1 MNRLYSFFLALL
13 LLLACTACVGRAA
26 APDPAP
32 GQAAAPLDAAAAQPP
47 EPEDGPEEEGVPE
60 EEPPAP
66 PEPEEP
72 YVRVID
78 PAKPMVA
85 LTFDDGP
92 DAACSDQILDILEE
106 HHALA
111 TFFEVGR
118 NVAAC
123 PEPVGRMVELG
134 CEVGSHS
141 NAHKDLS
148 KLRKSSLLRDL
159 DTADEAFVLAGAPA
173 PLLVRPPYGAVNKT
187 VKTATGRAMVTW
199 TVDTEDW
206 RSRDAQKVIDYVQSY
221 GALDG
226 EIVLMHS
233 IYESTVEAVRVLV
246 PWLQEQGY
254 QLVTVTE
261 LMAYYYGELPQPDH
275 FYGYT
280 YFANHGRTDAPIE
293 LPSMYL
299 PQEAPEAPPA
309 AGQEQSPGPVSDAPD
324 TPDAPQEPF
333 DPTGIIAVSAPD
345 PEPVEIPEPPAGE
358 ASDSLPPAEPPA
370 PPQEEPEKPAKQSQD
385 AKPVSPGV
393 SVPNPAMFYP

>member
-32 GQAAAPLDAAAAQPP
+32 GQAAPLDAVTTQPS
-47 EPEDGPEEEGVPE
+47 EPEEVPE

-78 PAKPMVA
+78 PAMPMVA

-92 DAACSDQILDILEE
+92 DETCSNQILDILEE

-159 DTADEAFVLAGAPA
+159 DTADEAFVLAGASA

-187 VKTATGRAMVTW
+187 VKSATGRAMVTW

-206 RSRDAQKVIDYVQSY
+206 RSRDAQKVIDYVQNY
-221 GALDG
+221 GELDG
-226 EIVLMHS
+226 EIILMHS

-280 YFANHGRTDAPIE
+280 YFATHGRTDAPIE
-293 LPSMYL
+293 LPSMHL
-299 PQEAPEAPPA
+299 PEEPEADPA
-309 AGQEQSPGPVSDAPD
+309 PVPEQDPAPDPVPD
-324 TPDAPQEPF
+324 TPEVPSAPF
-333 DPTGIIAVSAPD
+333 DPTGIVAA
-345 PEPVEIPEPPAGE
+345 PEPEPEPEEAQEPAKTPEPSVE
-358 ASDSLPPAEPPA
+358 APTEALPPPETPA
-370 PPQEEPEKPAKQSQD
+370 PPQETPKAPIKKDTGKEPLTPSF
-385 AKPVSPGV
+385 SI
-393 SVPNPAMFYP
+393 PNPAMFYP

>member
-47 EPEDGPEEEGVPE
+47 EPEDGPE

-159 DTADEAFVLAGAPA
+159 DTADEAFVLAGASA

-221 GALDG
+221 GELDG

-280 YFANHGRTDAPIE
+280 YFASHGRTDAPIE

-299 PQEAPEAPPA
+299 SQEAPEASPA

-358 ASDSLPPAEPPA
+358 ASESLPPAEPPA

>member
-32 GQAAAPLDAAAAQPP
+32 GQAAPLDAVTTQPS
-47 EPEDGPEEEGVPE
+47 EPEEVPE

-92 DAACSDQILDILEE
+92 DETCSNQILDILEE

-118 NVAAC
+118 NVASC

-148 KLRKSSLLRDL
+148 KLKKSSLLRDL
-159 DTADEAFVLAGAPA
+159 DTADEAFTLAGAPA

-206 RSRDAQKVIDYVQSY
+206 RSRDAQKVIDYVQNY

-226 EIVLMHS
+226 EIILMHS

-299 PQEAPEAPPA
+299 PEEEPEAPPA
-309 AGQEQSPGPVSDAPD
+309 AGQEQSPDPVPDAPD
-324 TPDAPQEPF
+324 ASDTPDVPPEPF

-345 PEPVEIPEPPAGE
+345 PEPEEAPEPPAGE
-358 ASDSLPPAEPPA
+358 ASDPLPPAEPPS

-385 AKPVSPGV
+385 AKPVSPSV

>member
-1 MNRLYSFFLALL
+1 MIRLFSLTLTLALL
-13 LLLACTACVGRAA
+13 LTASGCVGRAA
-26 APDPAP
+26 APDPEPVTVSAP
-32 GQAAAPLDAAAAQPP
+32 EVLPDPPP
-47 EPEDGPEEEGVPE
+47 EPESPPPEEAG
-60 EEPPAP
+60 
-66 PEPEEP
+66 EPEEP

-78 PAKPMVA
+78 PSKPMVA

-358 ASDSLPPAEPPA
+358 ASESLPPAEPPA

-385 AKPVSPGV
+385 AKPASPGV

>member
-1 MNRLYSFFLALL
+1 MNRLFSLLLSLL
-13 LLLACTACVGRAA
+13 LLFSCTACVGKAA
-26 APDPAP
+26 APVPDA
-32 GQAAAPLDAAAAQPP
+32 GQAAPLDAAVQPP
-47 EPEDGPEEEGVPE
+47 EPEEPSAPEA
-60 EEPPAP
+60 EPPVQ
-66 PEPEEP
+66 PEEP

-123 PEPVGRMVELG
+123 PEPVSRMAEMG
-134 CEVGSHS
+134 CEIGSHS

-148 KLRKSSLLRDL
+148 KLRKSTLLRDL
-159 DTADEAFVLAGAPA
+159 DTADEAFAAAGAPV
-173 PLLVRPPYGAVNKT
+173 PTLVRPPYGAVNKT
-187 VKTATGRAMVTW
+187 VKSATGRAMVTW

-206 RSRDAQKVIDYVQSY
+206 RSRDAQTVIDYVKNY
-221 GALDG
+221 GDLDG

-233 IYESTVEAVRVLV
+233 IYESTVEATAVLV

-280 YFANHGRTDAPIE
+280 YFSTHGRTDAPVA

-299 PQEAPEAPPA
+299 PEETEDGAEPAPEP
-309 AGQEQSPGPVSDAPD
+309 EPVPD
-324 TPDAPQEPF
+324 TPDAPPEPF
-333 DPTGIIAVSAPD
+333 DPTGIVPEST
-345 PEPVEIPEPPAGE
+345 PEPEPAAVP
-358 ASDSLPPAEPPA
+358 EPPA
-370 PPQEEPEKPAKQSQD
+370 PPQESSALPSGQD
-385 AKPVSPGV
+385 AVQKTLSPST

>member
-1 MNRLYSFFLALL
+1 
-13 LLLACTACVGRAA
+13 
-26 APDPAP
+26 
-32 GQAAAPLDAAAAQPP
+32 
-47 EPEDGPEEEGVPE
+47 
-60 EEPPAP
+60 
-66 PEPEEP
+66 
-72 YVRVID
+72 
-78 PAKPMVA
+78 MVA

-221 GALDG
+221 GELDGELDG

-280 YFANHGRTDAPIE
+280 YFASHGRTDAPIE

-324 TPDAPQEPF
+324 APDTPDAPQEPF

-345 PEPVEIPEPPAGE
+345 PEPVEAPEPPAGE

-393 SVPNPAMFYP
+393 SVPNPAIFYP